1 MEQGGNSRGLYYGW
15 VVVAVTALVLIVS
28 AGVRSAPGVFLV
40 PMLPDFGDDRAAI
53 SLAASI
59 GILLFG
65 LAGPLAG
72 ILMDRYGPK
81 RTILFGMTLV
91 GAGMLLSARMQSVW
105 ELHLFWGVVSGLGT
119 GMASA
124 VLGAAVATRW
134 FVARR
139 GLVTGLFGA
148 ATSAGQL
155 IFVLLLAWLAQEIG
169 WRTSTLALGGVA
181 LALLVPTLLLMRD
194 DPSDLGLRPYGAP
207 ADAPAAA
214 RPTSERG
221 VMGRA
226 LRSWTFWLLAI
237 TFFVCG
243 ATSNGLIGVHFIPHA
258 VDHGIGQVV
267 AAGTLSI
274 MGMFNFVGTIG
285 SGWLTDRYDPRKL
298 LALYYGFRGLS
309 LFLLPFTTNQYGLIV
324 FAVLFGLDYIAT
336 VPPTTALVADTFGRR
351 NVGTVFGWVFCA
363 HQVGAALAA
372 WLGGLARESLGS
384 YALAFIAAGVIA
396 LAAAG
401 LSLRIERRH
410 GAIQPAV
417 EPAAS
422 AQ

>member
-1 MEQGGNSRGLYYGW
+1 MQQQPIRSRLFYGW
-15 VVVAVTALVLIVS
+15 VVVAVTALTLVVS

-53 SLAASI
+53 SLAASL

-65 LAGPLAG
+65 LASPLAG
-72 ILMDRYGPK
+72 TLMDRFGPR
-81 RTILFGMTLV
+81 RTML
-91 GAGMLLSARMQSVW
+91 AGLAVVAVSMLLSARMASRW
-105 ELHLFWGVVSGLGT
+105 ELYLFWGLMSGFGT

-124 VLGAAVATRW
+124 VLGAAVANRW

-139 GLVTGLFGA
+139 GLVVGLFGA
-148 ATSAGQL
+148 STSAGQL
-155 IFVLLLAWLAQEIG
+155 IFVLLLAWLAATFG
-169 WRTSTLALGGVA
+169 WRISVLAMGVVA
-181 LALLVPTLLLMRD
+181 AAVLLPILLLMRD
-194 DPSDLGLRPYGAP
+194 DPADVGQQAYGAP
-207 ADAPAAA
+207 ADAPATRAA
-214 RPTSERG
+214 PEAG

-226 LRSWTFWLLAI
+226 LRSSTFWLLAI

-267 AAGTLSI
+267 AAGTLSL
-274 MGMFNFVGTIG
+274 MGLFNFVGTIG
-285 SGWLTDRYDPRKL
+285 SGWLTDRYDPRRL
-298 LALYYGFRGLS
+298 LFVYYGFRGLS
-309 LFLLPFTTNQYGLIV
+309 LFLLPFTTNEVGLVV

-363 HQVGAALAA
+363 HQVGAAMAA
-372 WLGGLARESLGS
+372 WVGGVARESLGG
-384 YALAFIAAGVIA
+384 YALTFVAAGVLA
-396 LAAAG
+396 VAAAG
-401 LSLRIERRH
+401 LSLRIGR
-410 GAIQPAV
+410 ATQTPAPS
-417 EPAAS
+417 PAP